1 MSSIT
6 SRQLEHSRRKKAAT
20 AKVAGGRLIS
30 RRYRKA
36 IEHVIFSYLITFTAQ
51 KLSDDVFLENLFD
64 KVYLKLPPGVKTIL
78 SRECCL
84 QYIIMIKALLLER
97 LYAHPDSRSS
107 PAKK

>member
-6 SRQLEHSRRKKAAT
+6 SRQPEYTRRTRAVITKAM
-20 AKVAGGRLIS
+20 GGRLIS

-36 IEHVIFSYLITFTAQ
+36 LERVVLSYLITFTAQ
-51 KLSDDVFLENLFD
+51 KLSDDVFFENLFN

-84 QYIIMIKALLLER
+84 QYIIVIKAILLER

-107 PAKK
+107 PATK